1 MKEGRDGGWNKE
13 RKKERKKG
21 SEKERKKGREES
33 TDSAMNVN
41 FR

>member
-1 MKEGRDGGWNKE
+1 MEGGI
-13 RKKERKKG
+13 KKERKNG
-21 SEKERKKGREES
+21 REKERKKGREES

>member
-1 MKEGRDGGWNKE
+1 MEGGTKKE
-13 RKKERKKG
+13 RKKERKEG